1 MKREDFNPRPR
12 KEGDIISYGSLLYS
26 KPYFN
31 PRPRKEGDSFGSL
44 DIKRLGISI
53 HALVKRATYQL
64 PARLRGAGISIHA
77 LVKRA
82 TRKV

>member
-1 MKREDFNPRPR
+1 ME
-12 KEGDIISYGSLLYS
+12 Y
-26 KPYFN
+26 
-31 PRPRKEGDSFGSL
+31 
-44 DIKRLGISI
+44 ISI

-82 TRKV
+82 TVFTKAQYNIDNISIHALVKRATTHKCDQRSQDFYFNPRPRKEGDTNT